1 MHVNVFFFC
10 MLTYLIKIT
19 LKDSVVIAILRLHM
33 SEKRSV
39 AKIKYLFLF
48 GIFLY
53 YVLNLLMFQLTDQLH
68 IRPSLNF

>member
-1 MHVNVFFFC
+1 MLAESHMLAVLDFFMIKKNYECMLMYFFFFC

-19 LKDSVVIAILRLHM
+19 LKDLMVIAILRLHM

-48 GIFLY
+48 
-53 YVLNLLMFQLTDQLH
+53 
-68 IRPSLNF
+68 

>member
-1 MHVNVFFFC
+1 MLAESHMLAVLDFFMIKKNYECMLTYFFFFC

-19 LKDSVVIAILRLHM
+19 LKDLMVIAILRLHM

-48 GIFLY
+48 
-53 YVLNLLMFQLTDQLH
+53 
-68 IRPSLNF
+68 

>member
-1 MHVNVFFFC
+1 MLMYLFFC

-19 LKDSVVIAILRLHM
+19 LKDSMVVAILRLHM

>member
-1 MHVNVFFFC
+1 MLMYFFFFC
-10 MLTYLIKIT
+10 ILTYFIKIT
-19 LKDSVVIAILRLHM
+19 LKESMVIAILRLHM

-48 GIFLY
+48 GIFLH

-68 IRPSLNF
+68 IRPS